1 MFSYIVVTNTRLKQL
16 KALVK
21 IILSLV
27 GEKIVDKFTPIFH
40 FQKLKSVEIYTFF
53 GKNLSRF
60 AFLCK
65 NFLNTDMVEGV
76 LFCI

>member
-53 GKNLSRF
+53 WKKLV
-60 AFLCK
+60 K
-65 NFLNTDMVEGV
+65 I
-76 LFCI
+76 CIFM